1 MPMNRLI
8 RRGPSA
14 LACSLGLLLLSASPV
29 ASQEHEHG
37 RAGTAFGDV
46 HFPTSCTPAAQQQF
60 DRAVAI
66 LHSFWYEEA
75 VTAFATVTRTDPSCA
90 MGYWGVA
97 MSHWYPLWY
106 PPGESAL
113 KAGSR
118 AVWQARAV
126 GAKTQREE
134 DYVGAIAAFYEDWD
148 KLDHRTRSLAYEKA
162 MERVHATY
170 PDDREADVFYA
181 LALNATALPTDKT
194 YANQLKAAA
203 LLETVLA
210 EQPNHPGVAHYL
222 IHSYDSAAL
231 AERGLSAARRYAS
244 IAPSVPHALHM
255 PSHIFTRL
263 GFWPESVASNRAAH
277 EAARAYA
284 ERTIGPNSWDQETLH
299 TLDYLAYAHL
309 QMVQDRAAKRV
320 VDLLATFR
328 EGPASL
334 PAAYAVAAVPS
345 RYALERR
352 SWSEAAKL
360 PSPAIPFPLER
371 FPWAEAML
379 AFTRALGAAHTGDL
393 VAAQAEIATLQEL
406 NEKLA
411 QAKNTYWA
419 NLVEAQRLGASTV
432 TLHAQGKD
440 EAIELARAAA
450 ELEDS
455 MDKHP
460 ATPAAVLPARE
471 LYADLLLE
479 LGDAPSALEEYERS
493 LGANPHRFRSLLG
506 IARAARQSGDSSRA
520 RDAYQRLLELSSE
533 ADTERPELME
543 ARAFL
548 TN

>member
-1 MPMNRLI
+1 
-8 RRGPSA
+8 
-14 LACSLGLLLLSASPV
+14 
-29 ASQEHEHG
+29 
-37 RAGTAFGDV
+37 
-46 HFPTSCTPAAQQQF
+46 
-60 DRAVAI
+60 
-66 LHSFWYEEA
+66 
-75 VTAFATVTRTDPSCA
+75 
-90 MGYWGVA
+90 
-97 MSHWYPLWY
+97 
-106 PPGESAL
+106 
-113 KAGSR
+113 
-118 AVWQARAV
+118 
-126 GAKTQREE
+126 
-134 DYVGAIAAFYEDWD
+134 
-148 KLDHRTRSLAYEKA
+148 

-222 IHSYDSAAL
+222 IHNYDSAAL

-432 TLHAQGKD
+432 TLHAKGKD

-533 ADTERPELME
+533 ADTERPELMV

>member
-1 MPMNRLI
+1 MSMSRLI
-8 RRGPSA
+8 RHGLSA
-14 LACSLGLLLLSASPV
+14 AACSVGLLLLPVSPV
-29 ASQEHEHG
+29 ASEERG
-37 RAGTAFGDV
+37 RAGAALGDV

-75 VTAFATVTRTDPSCA
+75 VKAFTGVTRTDPSCA

-106 PPGESAL
+106 PPGEDAL
-113 KAGSR
+113 KAGSS
-118 AVWQARAV
+118 AAEQARAV
-126 GAKTQREE
+126 GAKTPRER
-134 DYVGAIAAFYEDWD
+134 DYVAAVAAFYEDWG

-162 MERVHATY
+162 MEHVHATY
-170 PDDREADVFYA
+170 PDDREAGVFYA

-203 LLETVLA
+203 ILEKVFA
-210 EQPNHPGVAHYL
+210 EQPSHPGVAHYL
-222 IHSYDSAAL
+222 IHSYDTPTL
-231 AERGLSAARRYAS
+231 AERGLPAARRYAS
-244 IAPSVPHALHM
+244 VAPAVPHALHM

-263 GFWPESVASNRAAH
+263 GFWQEAIASNRAAH

-284 ERTIGPNSWDQETLH
+284 ERTIGPSAWDQETLH

-309 QMVQDRAAKRV
+309 QMAQDRAAKRV
-320 VDLLATFR
+320 VDDLATFR
-328 EGPASL
+328 QGPASL
-334 PAAYAVAAVPS
+334 PAAYAAAAIPS

-352 SWSEAAKL
+352 SWHEAARL
-360 PSPAIPFPLER
+360 SSPGIPFPLER

-393 VAAQAEIATLQEL
+393 VTAQAEIARLGAL
-406 NEKLA
+406 KEKLT

-419 NLVEAQRLGASTV
+419 NLVEAQRLGASAVASRTR
-432 TLHAQGKD
+432 GEGE
-440 EAIELARAAA
+440 EAVELARAAA
-450 ELEDS
+450 DLEDS

-479 LGDAPSALEEYERS
+479 LGDPSEALGEYARS
-493 LGANPHRFRSLLG
+493 LETNPHRFRSLLG
-506 IARAARQSGDSSRA
+506 IARSSKQSGDSSRA
-520 RDAYQRLLELSSE
+520 RDAYQELLELSGE

>member
-1 MPMNRLI
+1 MSRLI
-8 RRGPSA
+8 RHGVSA
-14 LACSLGLLLLSASPV
+14 LACGAGLVLSPASLAAGEA
-29 ASQEHEHG
+29 HG
-37 RAGTAFGDV
+37 HAGAAFGDV
-46 HFPTSCTPAAQQQF
+46 RFPTSCTPAAQRQLE
-60 DRAVAI
+60 RAVAI

-75 VTAFATVTRTDPSCA
+75 VKAFTEVTQADPSCA

-113 KAGSR
+113 KAGSK
-118 AVWQARAV
+118 AVAQARTV
-126 GAKTQREE
+126 GAKTQREK
-134 DYVGAIAAFYEDWD
+134 DYVGAVAAFYQDWD

-162 MERVHATY
+162 MEHVHATY
-170 PDDREADVFYA
+170 PDDREAGVFYA

-194 YANQLKAAA
+194 YAKQLKAAA
-203 LLETVLA
+203 LLEAVFA

-222 IHSYDSAAL
+222 IHSYDSATL
-231 AERGLSAARRYAS
+231 AERGLPAARRYAS
-244 IAPSVPHALHM
+244 VAPAVPHALHM

-263 GFWPESVASNRAAH
+263 GFWQESIASNRAAH

-284 ERTIGPNSWDQETLH
+284 ERTIGPNAWDQETLH

-309 QMVQDRAAKRV
+309 QMAQDRAAERV
-320 VDLLATFR
+320 VAELATFR
-328 EGPASL
+328 EGPAGL
-334 PAAYAVAAVPS
+334 PAAYAVAAIPS

-352 SWSEAAKL
+352 NWAEAATL
-360 PSPAIPFPLER
+360 SSPAIPFPLER

-393 VAAQAEIATLQEL
+393 AAARAQIAALEAL
-406 NEKLA
+406 NKKLT

-419 NLVEAQRLGASTV
+419 NLVEAQRLGASAV
-432 TLHAQGKD
+432 ALHVQGKD
-440 EAIELARAAA
+440 GEAVELARAAA
-450 ELEDS
+450 DLEDS

-479 LGDAPSALEEYERS
+479 LGDPSAALEEYARS
-493 LGANPHRFRSLLG
+493 LAANPHRFRSILG
-506 IARAARQSGDSSRA
+506 IARAAQRSGDSPKA
-520 RDAYQRLLELSSE
+520 REAYQRLLELASE
-533 ADTERPELME
+533 ADSERPELME
-543 ARAFL
+543 AKAFL